1 MQEAK
6 KKNND
11 IAKSADTRRAS
22 YISYGDDDEFSYL
35 EKGALSSSASTAAGD
50 LDHYNTFPPPTLAAQ
65 LPNLALI
72 SPTGGTETQGHS
84 PNLHASM
91 YSTINMRNN
100 TSPPQ
105 FHDSLSSELADEFH
119 TISTKAY
126 YGGASSQSQP
136 TAFGDSVLLGML
148 KSTPTE
154 EAILEDN
161 GESRRHHGSPLQT
174 TTTTGAPVDHFA
186 IAAAGLKA
194 ASQDSQE
201 SSNKFDSMLIF
212 DEEGIDGSQVD
223 GDFISTSDL
232 FFE

>member
-6 KKNND
+6 KKNNT
-11 IAKSADTRRAS
+11 ISKSADTRRAS
-22 YISYGDDDEFSYL
+22 YTSYGDDDEFSYL

-50 LDHYNTFPPPTLAAQ
+50 LDHYNTLPPPTLAAQ
-65 LPNLALI
+65 LPNLAPI
-72 SPTGGTETQGHS
+72 AGTEAQGHS

-100 TSPPQ
+100 TSPSQ
-105 FHDSLSSELADEFH
+105 LHDSLSSELADEFH
-119 TISTKAY
+119 AISTKAY

-154 EAILEDN
+154 EAILEEHVDT
-161 GESRRHHGSPLQT
+161 RRQHVSPLQSPAT
-174 TTTTGAPVDHFA
+174 NGAPVDHFA

-201 SSNKFDSMLIF
+201 SSNKFDSMLLF
-212 DEEGIDGSQVD
+212 DEEGMDGSQVD